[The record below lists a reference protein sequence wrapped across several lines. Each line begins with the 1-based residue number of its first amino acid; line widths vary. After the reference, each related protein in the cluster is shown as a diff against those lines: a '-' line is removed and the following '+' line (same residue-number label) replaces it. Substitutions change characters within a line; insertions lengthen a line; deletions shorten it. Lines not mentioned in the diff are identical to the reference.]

1 MMSHQ
6 KSTVQVTGVDIFVG
20 NNDLFA
26 AELIESVVG
35 NIDSAGNST
44 GANRKV
50 SATSAHGLV
59 FASKNPDFKYTL
71 DQFYYNLPDGMPIVW
86 VGRLKGHSQMQ
97 RCSGVD
103 MFEVVMKKTAA
114 HNIKHFFCGGKEGV
128 ADQLQKASAKDLGNP
143 NVVGTYSPPFRVMTK
158 EEFATL
164 GQQINAS
171 GANVVW
177 IGLSTPKQEVFAASL
192 AKHCSV
198 DYIITVGAVFD
209 FFTGNLER
217 APRWIQHIGLEWFY
231 RLLKEPR
238 RLFSRYFE
246 VVPGFIALNLKELFS
261 KK

>member
-1 MMSHQ
+1 MPT
-6 KSTVQVTGVDIFVG
+6 KVKVTGVDIFVG
-20 NNDLFA
+20 DNNTFA
-26 AELIESVVG
+26 QELINDCNG
-35 NIDSAGNST
+35 GMK

-59 FASKNPDFKYTL
+59 FASKNPDFKNTL
-71 DQFYYNLPDGMPIVW
+71 DNFYYNLPDGMPIVW
-86 VGRLKGHSQMQ
+86 VGRLKGHRNMQ

-103 MFEVVMKKTAA
+103 MFEVVMKATAS
-114 HNIKHFFCGGKEGV
+114 HNNIKHFFCGGKEEV
-128 ADQLQKASAKDLGNP
+128 AKQLQASSANNLGNS
-143 NVVGTYSPPFRVMTK
+143 NVVGTYSPPFRIMTDD
-158 EEFATL
+158 EFATL
-164 GQQINAS
+164 GQQINQS
-171 GANVVW
+171 GANIVW

-217 APRWIQHIGLEWFY
+217 APRWIQNIGLEWFY

-246 VVPGFIALNLKELFS
+246 VVPGFIALNLKELFRQS
-261 KK
+261 VHR

>member
-1 MMSHQ
+1 MPT
-6 KSTVQVTGVDIFVG
+6 KVKVTGVDIFVG
-20 NNDLFA
+20 DNNSFA
-26 AELIESVVG
+26 QELINECNG
-35 NIDSAGNST
+35 GRK

-59 FASKNPDFKYTL
+59 FASKNPNFKNTL
-71 DQFYYNLPDGMPIVW
+71 DNFYYNLPDGMPIVW
-86 VGRLKGHSQMQ
+86 VGRLKGHRNMQ

-103 MFEVVMKKTAA
+103 MFEVVMKATAS

-128 ADQLQKASAKDLGNP
+128 AKQLQESSANNLGNS
-143 NVVGTYSPPFRVMTK
+143 NVVGTYSPPFRIMTD
-158 EEFATL
+158 EEFAAL
-164 GQQINAS
+164 GQQINQS
-171 GANVVW
+171 GANIIW

-198 DYIITVGAVFD
+198 EYIITVGAVFD

-217 APRWIQHIGLEWFY
+217 APRWIQNIGLEWFY
-231 RLLKEPR
+231 RLLIEPR